1 MDALDYTT
9 QFINDTDRK
18 IKKKRK
24 RKGKNKKA
32 GGYFESDAK
41 KEKKDDKG
49 DDNGDDIGDKGSKD
63 GLDGKLEL
71 LVASIGWT
79 ARDVPSNVELD
90 LRALNENR
98 LKENIFT
105 HDAVHTQ
112 KQYREMQFVLENE
125 SDIERGCAHK
135 KNICVYL
142 RYRYII

>member
-1 MDALDYTT
+1 M
-9 QFINDTDRK
+9 
-18 IKKKRK
+18 
-24 RKGKNKKA
+24 
-32 GGYFESDAK
+32 
-41 KEKKDDKG
+41 
-49 DDNGDDIGDKGSKD
+49 
-63 GLDGKLEL
+63 
-71 LVASIGWT
+71 
-79 ARDVPSNVELD
+79 ELD

-142 RYRYII
+142 YMIRYRYIYIYNIENKDGSIKSRRFSEAMFIVLRIHTFLV